1 MPGDL
6 NCWNCD
12 ETLQDPPLPLSRHL
26 ACRNCFE
33 FLHCCQMCCFFNV
46 SAPGQCDHDLA
57 DPPVEKANANFCD
70 YFDRS
75 DRQGGKSKSNNQH
88 ARDSL
93 DSLFTDEQQSPS
105 QSEVSNDLDA
115 RLSDLFDDH

>member
-1 MPGDL
+1 
-6 NCWNCD
+6 
-12 ETLQDPPLPLSRHL
+12 
-26 ACRNCFE
+26 
-33 FLHCCQMCCFFNV
+33 MCCFFNV